1 VNYYERHLGDYAR
14 DTAHLSIM
22 EHGAYTL
29 LLDRVYATEQGI
41 AKDQVYRLAR
51 ARSKE
56 EREAVDAVLAEFFVL
71 NDGFWNNGRAVRE
84 IERAQA
90 KINAARKNGKTGGRP
105 KGNPDITK
113 EKPSG
118 FPPGSDPETQPKALQ
133 SPNTKHQTPDTRH
146 QTPDT
151 NPESLTPAS
160 PMPEIRA
167 NYPKGTYRESVWLLA
182 ERNIRQLLDTGVWPQ
197 TLALAASQ
205 YLEQQDALGKIGT
218 QFVLSPA
225 TFFDPATKHWKGPFP
240 LPTPTARSAGADP
253 EAAKAWDELIASDGA
268 KRDSRTQKAIDA
280 VGGWSVIRERTSFDT
295 PRLRKVLCEA
305 GRGQS
310 AAA

>member
-1 VNYYERHLGDYAR
+1 MNYYERHLGDYAR

-105 KGNPDITK
+105 KANPAVTQQ
-113 EKPSG
+113 EPTG
-118 FPPGSDPETQPKALQ
+118 FPLGSISETQIKALQ
-133 SPNTKHQTPDTRH
+133 TPDSIH
-146 QTPDT
+146 Q
-151 NPESLTPAS
+151 
-160 PMPEIRA
+160 
-167 NYPKGTYRESVWLLA
+167 
-182 ERNIRQLLDTGVWPQ
+182 
-197 TLALAASQ
+197 
-205 YLEQQDALGKIGT
+205 
-218 QFVLSPA
+218 
-225 TFFDPATKHWKGPFP
+225 
-240 LPTPTARSAGADP
+240 
-253 EAAKAWDELIASDGA
+253 
-268 KRDSRTQKAIDA
+268 
-280 VGGWSVIRERTSFDT
+280 
-295 PRLRKVLCEA
+295 
-305 GRGQS
+305 
-310 AAA
+310 